1 MSDMS
6 ERERLVIA
14 RQIAHEREHTIEGLQ
29 AEKVRL
35 QRLID
40 NRDGRIDALRERL
53 GQQSTFIMRLMAIVA
68 KFAPETL
75 VNDLVSEAAH
85 SANGAAKVHG
95 LSLHITPHVGGRE
108 L

>member
-1 MSDMS
+1 MT
-6 ERERLVIA
+6 ERERLVLA
-14 RQIAHEREHTIEGLQ
+14 REIAHERERTIEGLQ

-53 GQQSTFIMRLMAIVA
+53 GQQSGFIMRLMGLLA

-75 VNDLVSEAAH
+75 INDLVAEAAQ
-85 SANGAAKVHG
+85 SANGAAKLHG
-95 LSLHITPHVGGRE
+95 ISLHIAPRSGGRE